1 MIEPMEPPKLLT
13 FSAFQ
18 EKVRLEGFD
27 EPLLQG
33 LRTLLVRVSDEGFDD
48 ASYRVTAHVTAGD
61 AVPDG
66 GVAAIRRPALR
77 FVPGP
82 DEDLVLMAAGR
93 VRLAP
98 ARPSTVLEIRPTGGG
113 ISAYAASVL
122 TEAALTH
129 ALALRGRAVL
139 HAAAFSIEGTSILAV
154 GATRSGKS
162 TITAAVLRAGGAV
175 VSDDSVVLG
184 IDDQGGVVAGALRR
198 DVWFRTGTVAL
209 LPDGLRSNLRERSSF
224 GEPRWGL
231 ERQLSPGEFRTSIR
245 PQAVI
250 LLRRDARMRAMR
262 IARVSAAEALA
273 GLIRAT
279 SPLFLSGRYPV
290 ERERLLPVLTSLANG
305 TPCFAVRMGRVLL
318 EDPEHALEELAAS
331 IMAR

>member
-1 MIEPMEPPKLLT
+1 MIEPMEPSKLLT
-13 FSAFQ
+13 FSAFP
-18 EKVRLEGFD
+18 ERVRLDGFD
-27 EPLLQG
+27 GRLLQG
-33 LRTLLVRVSDEGFDD
+33 LWALLVHLSDAGIED
-48 ASYRVTAHVTAGD
+48 ASYRVTAHVATGEAKRD
-61 AVPDG
+61 D
-66 GVAAIRRPALR
+66 GVAATRRPALR

-82 DEDLVLMAAGR
+82 DEDLVLMAEGK

-98 ARPSTVLEIRPTGGG
+98 ARPSAMLEIRPAGRG

-129 ALALRGRAVL
+129 ALALRGRLVM
-139 HAAAFSIEGTSILAV
+139 HAAALEVGRASILAA
-154 GATRSGKS
+154 GSTKAGKS
-162 TITAAVLRAGGAV
+162 TLAAAVLRAGGGV

-184 IDDQGGVVAGALRR
+184 TDDQGAVVAGALRR
-198 DVWFRTGTVAL
+198 DVWFRKGTVDL
-209 LPDGLRSNLRERSSF
+209 LPDRLRSRLREGASF
-224 GEPRWGL
+224 GERRWGL
-231 ERQLSPGEFRTSIR
+231 ERKSARSVFRDR
-245 PQAVI
+245 VHPDAVI

-262 IARVSAAEALA
+262 IVRVSAAEALA

-318 EDPEHALEELAAS
+318 ENPEHAVQELV
-331 IMAR
+331 ARIVAR